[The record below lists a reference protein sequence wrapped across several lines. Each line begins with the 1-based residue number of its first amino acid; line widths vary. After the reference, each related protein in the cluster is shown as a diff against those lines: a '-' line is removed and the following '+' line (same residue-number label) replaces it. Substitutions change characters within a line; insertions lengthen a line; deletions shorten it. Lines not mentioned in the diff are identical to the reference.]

1 VILFFKTNVKGHFR
15 RLSSG
20 KTVWVKGHQDK
31 RLEHHDSQRQAED
44 VRVKNTW
51 ITGDEIDR
59 SPGDS
64 LQARA
69 IAFARANLQ
78 GKTFHNE
85 PTGWEISIGRRGI
98 NKTTSHAGRE
108 EHARSVAAL
117 PGLLQN
123 SVKVFTEPNTNQ
135 RERVDVPWV
144 HHFYAPLIIR
154 GKFYI
159 ARLVIKETRSGQR
172 FYDHDLSEEIS
183 PTDHGASAHLPK
195 EGAAHE
201 QVGPNLSIDGL
212 MSFVKP
218 EHRPPQ
224 GGA

>member
-1 VILFFKTNVKGHFR
+1 MILFFKTNAKGHFR

-44 VRVKNTW
+44 V
-51 ITGDEIDR
+51 
-59 SPGDS
+59 
-64 LQARA
+64 L
-69 IAFARANLQ
+69 
-78 GKTFHNE
+78 
-85 PTGWEISIGRRGI
+85 
-98 NKTTSHAGRE
+98 
-108 EHARSVAAL
+108 
-117 PGLLQN
+117 
-123 SVKVFTEPNTNQ
+123 
-135 RERVDVPWV
+135 
-144 HHFYAPLIIR
+144 
-154 GKFYI
+154 
-159 ARLVIKETRSGQR
+159 
-172 FYDHDLSEEIS
+172 S